1 MTHPPSHLRVE
12 DLVRS
17 PALQLRVLAGAS
29 GLGRAVA
36 WAHVSELEDPTP
48 WLLGAE
54 AIMTTGIAVPRAAR
68 RQQAYLERLDDAG
81 VAALLLSEELHVPP
95 LHPVFTETADRRG
108 FPVLEVPLPV
118 PFIAVAQEV
127 AAAVQADV
135 RQRLAAQLQ
144 VFGALRWLA
153 TEDLAP
159 PQVFERLERL
169 SGYALYACT
178 RQGRPL
184 VPGLPVP
191 PPALAGLLPAS
202 AAAPPT
208 VPGGFVLPVQAPGGT
223 AGWLLAHERDG
234 ARPAGL
240 AVVQHIATV
249 AALQVTMARHERE
262 MLRRQGAETLA
273 ELLRRVLDEAT
284 AQRRLRRAGFT
295 PGIPVLLAAVT
306 RDEAADGGA
315 SEDALARALEE
326 TGEPHLLLAQEQVVY
341 ALVPAAAATRAALAG
356 PGAGPAGVSRP
367 FRLGEPLDVPR
378 REALWAAARAAES
391 GRGLV
396 TYGEESAERWL
407 PDDPGALRGLV
418 AHVLAP
424 ALEHDA
430 RHSGQL
436 IPSVRTWLERDR
448 RTQAAA
454 RALGVHPNTLAYRLR
469 KFTELTGRD
478 LSSTADLAEVWLALT
493 AARHLSS

>member
-1 MTHPPSHLRVE
+1 VE
-12 DLVRS
+12 DLARS

-54 AIMTTGIAVPRAAR
+54 AIMTTGIAVPRPAR

-95 LHPVFTETADRRG
+95 LHPGFLAAADQRG

-118 PFIAVAQEV
+118 PFIAIAQEV

-153 TEDLAP
+153 TEDLGP

-191 PPALAGLLPAS
+191 PPALAGLLPES

-208 VPGGFVLPVQAPGGT
+208 VPGGFVLPIQAPGGT
-223 AGWLLAHERDG
+223 AGWLLAQERDG

-240 AVVQHIATV
+240 AVVQHVATV

-284 AQRRLRRAGFT
+284 AQRRLERAGFS
-295 PGIPVLLAAVT
+295 PGVPVLLAAVT
-306 RDEAADGGA
+306 RDDGADGTADGT
-315 SEDALARALEE
+315 ALARALEE
-326 TGEPHLLLAQEQVVY
+326 SGEPHLLLSQQQVLY
-341 ALVPAAAATRAALAG
+341 ALVPGTGPARAALAG
-356 PGAGPAGVSRP
+356 PVGGPAGLSRP

-396 TYGEESAERWL
+396 AYGSQESAERWL

-418 AHVLAP
+418 AHVLAA
-424 ALEHDA
+424 ALDYDT

-436 IPSVRTWLERDR
+436 IPSVRIWLERDR
-448 RTQAAA
+448 RTGAAA
-454 RALGVHPNTLAYRLR
+454 RALQVHPNTLTYRLR

-493 AARHLSS
+493 AARHLSG